1 MKMTE
6 GSKMEET
13 IERLRNYLEFIINE
27 DKLSNNFWGLTYL
40 DLFNKGVSYL
50 KYHTDFKLEE
60 IEDYVNRALMQLNV
74 KPTN

>member
-1 MKMTE
+1 MNMTE
-6 GSKMEET
+6 GNKMEET

-27 DKLSNNFWGLTYL
+27 DKWSKKKLTHL

-60 IEDYVNRALMQLNV
+60 IEDHVNRALLQLNV
-74 KPTN
+74 RPTN